1 MSYLR
6 FAAMIATSTVVM
18 FGLMYLNT
26 YAWEHA
32 FFSET
37 RVYMALLMGGCMA
50 IIMLGY
56 MMSMY
61 PSMITNVTIFAG
73 SALVIAGSLWLVRSQ
88 ATVSQTSY
96 MRAMIP
102 HHSIAIMTSE
112 RAQIADPRV
121 RKLAHEIIE
130 AQRREISEMRYLIA
144 DLARGGETSDIYE
157 DGPPKTGSVSE
168 AMNQTMLAELDPS
181 PMSQA
186 EIDDVLGPG
195 SGCEFSYTGA
205 SNPVFVARAP
215 EGEEGIAQGV
225 TKLNGTL
232 IPFRF
237 AASVD
242 IEDLADGL
250 TTTTEGAR
258 VSVRHV
264 ADDEPTID
272 GAMRRWNADLVLT
285 LTPGPAIGYR
295 GIYACSFERQ

>member
-6 FAAMIATSTVVM
+6 FTAMIATSTVVM

-50 IIMLGY
+50 IVMLGY

-61 PSMITNVTIFAG
+61 PSMTMNVTIFAG
-73 SALVIAGSLWLVRSQ
+73 SVLVIAGSLWLVRSQ
-88 ATVSQTSY
+88 ATVSQISY

-130 AQRREISEMRYLIA
+130 AQEREISEMRYLIG
-144 DLARGGETSDIYE
+144 DLARGGETSGIYE
-157 DGPPKTGSVSE
+157 DGPPKTGSVPESI
-168 AMNQTMLAELDPS
+168 NQTMLAELDPS
-181 PMSQA
+181 PMSRA
-186 EIDDVLGPG
+186 EINDVLGLG

-205 SNPVFVARAP
+205 GDPVFVARAP
-215 EGEEGIAQGV
+215 NGEEGTAQGV
-225 TKLNGTL
+225 VKLNGTL

-237 AASVD
+237 AAAID
-242 IEDLADGL
+242 INDLAGGL
-250 TTTTEGAR
+250 TITTEGAR
-258 VSVRHV
+258 VSVRQV
-264 ADDEPTID
+264 ADDEPTIE
-272 GAMRRWNADLVLT
+272 GAKRRWNADLVLT
-285 LTPGPAIGYR
+285 LTPGPTIGYR
-295 GIYACSFERQ
+295 GTYACALEQQ